1 MAGIELYAPR
11 SPRYRLTWTAAA
23 MILAIVFIVLGQT
36 LAVVPGLVF
45 GFMSPTGGMIGWQGT
60 AYTLFGFAAIAA
72 VTVAWVTLFE
82 RRGLASIGF
91 NGSGPKRFL
100 RGYAIG
106 LAFLLGVVGVIAA
119 LGGYSVQANGAFGSA
134 NVVSALV
141 PIVVLLLGFI
151 VQGSTEEI
159 VTRGWLMSVIASR
172 HGLAWGLGLSSIL
185 FGLIHAANISPSPEL
200 LTGVLNVVL
209 FGVFIGLYAAR
220 EGSLWGVC
228 GWHAA
233 WNWLLGLGFGLEV
246 SGQVIETTP
255 LVVDLATRSETPWW
269 ITGGAFGPEGG
280 VVTTAFLLVGSAV
293 LLWRGRKK
301 DHGVSATPADVS
313 DRTEST
319 PTGA

>member
-11 SPRYRLTWTAAA
+11 SPRYRRTWTAAA
-23 MILAIVFIVLGQT
+23 MVLAVVFIVLGQV
-36 LAVVPGLVF
+36 LAAVPGIVF

-91 NGSGPKRFL
+91 NEHGLKRFL

-106 LAFLLGVVGVIAA
+106 LAFLMATVGIIWAA
-119 LGGYSVQANGAFGSA
+119 GGYRIENGGVFASA
-134 NVVSALV
+134 GAAAALV
-141 PIVVLLLGFI
+141 PIGALLLGFI

-185 FGLIHAANISPSPEL
+185 FGLLHAANISPSPEL

-220 EGSLWGVC
+220 EGSLWGAC

-246 SGQVIETTP
+246 SGQVIETPP
-255 LVVDLATRSETPWW
+255 LVVDLATRTETPWW
-269 ITGGAFGPEGG
+269 ITGAAFGPEGG

-293 LLWRGRKK
+293 LLWRGRTK
-301 DHGVSATPADVS
+301 DKGVAATPASVAVE
-313 DRTEST
+313 TEAT
-319 PTGA
+319 PT